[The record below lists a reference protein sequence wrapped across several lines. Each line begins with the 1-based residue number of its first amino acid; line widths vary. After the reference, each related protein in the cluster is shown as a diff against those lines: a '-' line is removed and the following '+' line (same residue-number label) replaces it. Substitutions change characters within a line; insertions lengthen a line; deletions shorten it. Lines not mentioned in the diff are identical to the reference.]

1 MARTRTREAHR
12 ERQRRYR
19 KRLRARGVPE
29 ADQVDYAICGA
40 VSAMLELV
48 RLQAED
54 AREEVRARRADL
66 RLLLDLKQLGPEE
79 AEAARRELAVPLD
92 EAVERPEP
100 MQPDEMLG
108 RILRGAVRLLVSK
121 DCDPAAAQR
130 KVLQRVGRCGDPA
143 VLAMLIH
150 RSGVSLKPGRR
161 KASRGDSLRRGAS

>member
-1 MARTRTREAHR
+1 MSRKASGRHEQQR

-19 KRLRARGVPE
+19 ERLRARGVPE

-54 AREEVRARRADL
+54 AREAVRARRADL
-66 RLLLDLKQLGPEE
+66 RLLLDLGQMGPEE
-79 AEAARRELAVPLD
+79 SEAARRELAVPLE
-92 EAVERPEP
+92 EAVEKPEP
-100 MQPDEMLG
+100 MQPEELLR

-130 KVLQRVGRCGDPA
+130 KVLQRIGRGGDPA
-143 VLAMLIH
+143 QLATLVDQ
-150 RSGVSLKPGRR
+150 SGVSIKPRHR
-161 KASRGDSLRRGAS
+161 TASRGDVQ